1 MSKEEI
7 KNYRFK
13 VGALTLLTTSLG
25 VAGVAQTI
33 HADVTA
39 SDESTNSPAET
50 QATVPNINAD
60 SSASHLQVS
69 TQSAQSTAPTV
80 SAVQAPAVSAVAQT
94 PQASVAA
101 SSTVAAESG
110 NQQGTTYRQ
119 TQAVNATTQSAT
131 ADRVSA
137 APASAAAVSAVS
149 AVSSLDSAQVT
160 KPESVSPTT
169 KVNSV
174 HVSAPT
180 ISTANN
186 GTPSLKFNGIVN
198 TSQSETAAN
207 QKSNSDQSSAPT
219 AQPVQSVSVSASQTP
234 KFTLAATNLND
245 SDTQPVVGNEK
256 NPLTNRDGQTDLS
269 MVRVADV
276 AKVTPATN
284 LVASTTPSALGKQV
298 VSGLNAHTIGQN
310 VVSTVAQADSALP
323 TSTGYA
329 ALNQDQLGQTVKT
342 NLANLTNPVQT
353 TNLGDVSDA
362 EFNQAAAKAVQTYK
376 STGVPQVV
384 TRSAAV
390 TPNESGTTTDDA
402 ATNSVANLL
411 DPTGVQRAANQIAN
425 PEVTKVATT
434 DSSNLLGTTG
444 TQLQSQL
451 KTDLAA
457 KPTATATALNSSD
470 LTTVK
475 PTSIVVGG
483 STGTSVPLAG
493 QIANGVAKLADLL
506 NPKTL
511 MNSLSDMLGT
521 LTTTVKNGLSSA
533 VTTGKNLL
541 SNTLKALDPSN
552 IGTALQNFVTSLTKS
567 GPLADIAKAVQD
579 AAKKVTENNPVSQLI
594 TSFQNGSIAKTL
606 TNAADSFKTFLSS
619 SNLQQIGNSLADAVS
634 KLGNNAITKGLAS
647 GIKSVFSTLAN
658 GATGLQTIAGQ
669 VSDAVKGLVAPNG
682 VLSSIISAV
691 QNNKNPLSAFLN
703 TTKNAF
709 NNLTTSVD
717 DVVSDLKAG
726 KLTDA
731 QADAAIQKIQSDVK
745 NALSGSDSTTV
756 LADSFAAVPAT
767 GTTGTSTT
775 TSNSSNPLDG
785 ILNWAKGLISGLT
798 SSSSSNPLSG
808 VVDWVKNL
816 VNGLTSGSSS
826 NPISGVIDWVKK
838 VISSLGSNSSSN
850 PLSGIIDWAK
860 NLINGN
866 GNPANSLSATFNN
879 IWNTITA
886 ATKGLDP
893 ASILNDL
900 VHLIKWPS
908 ANTIPN
914 LIKNIEKIV
923 VQQLDLF
930 GIPGIGKLLN
940 QGEGMSTESGSTLD
954 VVTNL
959 KNNINNSILGTLIGT
974 ITNKQSRAKATIT
987 WVDPNAT
994 DRDKY
999 LRKDGKLTTTLNP
1012 NYGKKLFPKGIND
1025 PAYVAED
1032 TGISSDPTLQKEY
1045 GVNESF
1051 KVSDMLNQD
1060 HSATMPEKGSWELDG
1075 PDEMTPDHR
1084 YLTSIRIL
1092 PENTGLAAIGNLAG
1106 STTSMDI
1113 VPFNL
1118 LGQGTVSSLA
1128 SSDSQPLKD
1137 GINCRG
1143 WIPILGFDNAVGYVA
1158 GPLQGGTWH
1167 TPYIDRINGNYGV
1180 WARIKY
1186 PHNTDARAMAEA
1198 VDWWS
1203 AVNMQQYTVSAAL
1216 GIIPVTLSD
1225 WSLEWMPRYTS
1236 WSPNDPDCL
1245 YFLARGKKV
1254 EGADWNKIEH
1264 VDNVGGA
1271 NIQETINAV
1280 LHPDNPLDVLNAL
1293 KNFTVLSPQSDPIDG
1308 KNVPNGALGLWNTT
1322 SLLLAA
1328 WNQIPIFAEL
1338 GVLWGVGNFS
1348 YNTHV
1353 DRYTGNYSSKEIAE
1367 ILQAQGKIKNAD
1379 DAAEVSAYETA
1390 HPEDF
1395 YGADDSEGKSFTRGT
1410 VPPTPNGLLGGQYE
1424 AIGAFGYDRDP
1435 KNDNMTD
1442 VANAAIRVP
1451 QRALA
1456 TMVPVSNGMRTW
1468 HDYVVVNSGE
1478 SIKLNRATDGSLT
1491 DQSDGGRT
1499 MALYGKANPTASDT
1513 PIFQIKN
1520 FFTKEKQADGTM
1532 GDADVTD
1539 SYVKN
1544 GLKTITISTN
1554 ASKAS
1559 GNLGPNGKPAVTPI
1573 SNLDA
1578 DPGDLKAGTTNVYDN
1593 VIHING
1599 TAIDGSAFL
1608 KTGDVPIEQTVNGA
1622 KLLNQAPNGANVSA
1636 SSTFNLSGR
1645 TRSNELK
1652 KGNTVTLQYKV
1663 DEIDNDGKVINAGKW
1678 TAFPDK
1684 SGTVNVNNND
1694 WSNFKLPMG
1703 SLNLQ
1708 NGHKYRIS
1716 YQATDAYGFKTNA
1729 NVPTT
1734 MTVGLKSGYSF
1745 AYQSNTGTVI
1755 APTKFVASTDAS
1767 DQVDLDA
1774 NKTAINGYVL
1784 TSILVNGI
1792 PHGLTEGTVTVTPAT
1807 TPVITYIYKK
1817 E

>member
-1 MSKEEI
+1 MSKSSV
-7 KNYRFK
+7 KKYRFK
-13 VGALTLLTTSLG
+13 VGAVTLLTTSIGTIGL
-25 VAGVAQTI
+25 AQTI

-39 SDESTNSPAET
+39 PDESGHSTAQT
-50 QATVPNINAD
+50 QAAVPDVNAD
-60 SSASHLQVS
+60 ASASHLQVS
-69 TQSAQSTAPTV
+69 TQSQASGSIATPAPK
-80 SAVQAPAVSAVAQT
+80 VQAPSVSEATQPSQAPVTASSATATSQSGATYRPAQPASTVGSATGQVTASQASTASTMISEPSAARPAVRTHIATALASAGKINSVRVSAPVASTATNATPSFKFSGAVSM
-94 PQASVAA
+94 P
-101 SSTVAAESG
+101 
-110 NQQGTTYRQ
+110 
-119 TQAVNATTQSAT
+119 QSAT
-131 ADRVSA
+131 SEQTTAMR
-137 APASAAAVSAVS
+137 
-149 AVSSLDSAQVT
+149 T
-160 KPESVSPTT
+160 K
-169 KVNSV
+169 
-174 HVSAPT
+174 
-180 ISTANN
+180 
-186 GTPSLKFNGIVN
+186 
-198 TSQSETAAN
+198 ET
-207 QKSNSDQSSAPT
+207 PT
-219 AQPVQSVSVSASQTP
+219 AQPISAVSVNTSRIP
-234 KFTLAATNLND
+234 KVAISITNLSN
-245 SDTQPVVGNEK
+245 SDTQPVIGNER

-284 LVASTTPSALGKQV
+284 LVASIKPSSLGKQV
-298 VSGLNAHTIGQN
+298 VSSLNSKVVGQN
-310 VVSTVAQADSALP
+310 VLSTMAKADTAIP

-362 EFNQAAAKAVQTYK
+362 EFNQAAAKAAQTYK

-390 TPNESGTTTDDA
+390 TPNESGTTTDGA

-451 KTDLAA
+451 KANLAEE
-457 KPTATATALNSSD
+457 PTAKSGALTSSD
-470 LTTVK
+470 LATVK
-475 PTSIVVGG
+475 PTAAALNGTTDSASAPTTA
-483 STGTSVPLAG
+483 STNALTNLA
-493 QIANGVAKLADLL
+493 NLL

-511 MNSLSDMLGT
+511 MNSLSEMLST

-533 VTTGKNLL
+533 VNTGKNLL
-541 SNTLKALDPSN
+541 SNTLNALNPNN
-552 IGTALQNFVTSLTKS
+552 IGTALQNFVTNLTKS
-567 GPLADIAKAVQD
+567 GPLADIAKTVQT
-579 AAKKVTENNPVSQLI
+579 AAKSMTENNPISQLI
-594 TSFQNGSIAKTL
+594 DGFQNGSIAKNL
-606 TNAADSFKTFLSS
+606 TDAANSFKNFLSS

-658 GATGLQTIAGQ
+658 GATGLQNIAGQ
-669 VSDAVKGLVAPNG
+669 VRDAVKGLVAPNG

-703 TTKNAF
+703 TTKDAYT
-709 NNLTTSVD
+709 NLTTGIGN
-717 DVVSDLKAG
+717 VVKEVQNG
-726 KLTDA
+726 QLTED
-731 QADAAIQKIQSDVK
+731 QASSTIQKLQLATK
-745 NALSGSDSTTV
+745 NALDGN
-756 LADSFAAVPAT
+756 
-767 GTTGTSTT
+767 GTTNASSTSLAAIPAATDSANANTTST
-775 TSNSSNPLDG
+775 
-785 ILNWAKGLISGLT
+785 
-798 SSSSSNPLSG
+798 SSNPLSG
-808 VVDWVKNL
+808 ILDWAKNL
-816 VNGLTSGSSS
+816 VNGLTSGSN
-826 NPISGVIDWVKK
+826 NPISGVIDWVKNA
-838 VISSLGSNSSSN
+838 IGNLTSDSSSN
-850 PLSGIIDWAK
+850 PLSGIINWAK

-866 GNPANSLSATFNN
+866 GNPENSVSGILDN
-879 IWNTITA
+879 IWDTITS
-886 ATKGLDP
+886 ATKGFDP
-893 ASILNDL
+893 GSILNDL
-900 VHLIKWPS
+900 VHLIKWVS
-908 ANTIPN
+908 ADTIPN
-914 LIKNIEKIV
+914 TIKNIEKIV
-923 VQQLDLF
+923 VQQLNLF

-959 KNNINNSILGTLIGT
+959 KNNINNSILGTLLGT
-974 ITNKQSRAKATIT
+974 LTNQQARTKGTIT
-987 WVDPNAT
+987 WVDPNVT

-1012 NYGKKLFPKGIND
+1012 NYGKKLFPQGIND

-1032 TGISSDPTLQKEY
+1032 TGISSDPTLQKKY

-1092 PENTGLAAIGNLAG
+1092 PENTGVAAIGNLAA
-1106 STTSMDI
+1106 STTSMNI
-1113 VPFNL
+1113 IPLYL
-1118 LGQGTVSSLA
+1118 LGQASITSLA

-1137 GINCRG
+1137 GVNVRG
-1143 WIPILGFDNAVGYVA
+1143 WVPIIGFDNALSYVD

-1167 TPYIDRINGNYGV
+1167 TPYIDRLNGDYGV
-1180 WARIKY
+1180 WVRVKY
-1186 PHNTDARAMAEA
+1186 PHNTDTRAAAEA

-1203 AVNMQQYTVSAAL
+1203 AVNMQQYTISAAL
-1216 GIIPVTLSD
+1216 GIIPVTFSD

-1236 WSPNDPDCL
+1236 WSPNDPDSL

-1280 LHPDNPLDVLNAL
+1280 LHPSSPLDVLNAL

-1308 KNVPNGALGLWNTT
+1308 KNVPNGALGLWNTAN
-1322 SLLLAA
+1322 LLLAS
-1328 WNQIPIFAEL
+1328 WNQIPIIGEL
-1338 GVLWGVGNFS
+1338 GILWGVGNFS
-1348 YNTHV
+1348 FNEHV
-1353 DRYTGNYSSKEIAE
+1353 DRYTGNYSSSEVAH

-1379 DAAEVSAYETA
+1379 DAAEVAAYKQA
-1390 HPEDF
+1390 HPAAF
-1395 YGADDSEGKSFTRGT
+1395 YGTDDSENKEFTRGT

-1424 AIGAFGYDRDP
+1424 VLGNFDYNRDP
-1435 KNDNMTD
+1435 KNGNMTD

-1451 QRALA
+1451 QRDLA
-1456 TMVPVSNGMRTW
+1456 IMGASSNGMRSW

-1491 DQSDGGRT
+1491 DQPDGGRT
-1499 MALYGKANPTASDT
+1499 MALYGKSTATGT
-1513 PIFQIKN
+1513 PIFSIQN
-1520 FFTKEKQADGTM
+1520 FYTHK
-1532 GDADVTD
+1532 DVTP
-1539 SYVKN
+1539 SYVDN
-1544 GLKTITISTN
+1544 GLKTIAISTN

-1608 KTGDVPIEQTVNGA
+1608 RTGDVPIEQTVNGA
-1622 KLLNQAPNGANVSA
+1622 KILNQAPNGANVSA

-1652 KGNTVTLQYKV
+1652 KGKTVTLQYKV

-1684 SGTVNVNNND
+1684 SGTVNVNNDD

-1792 PHGLTEGTVTVTPAT
+1792 PHGLTGGTVTVTPAT